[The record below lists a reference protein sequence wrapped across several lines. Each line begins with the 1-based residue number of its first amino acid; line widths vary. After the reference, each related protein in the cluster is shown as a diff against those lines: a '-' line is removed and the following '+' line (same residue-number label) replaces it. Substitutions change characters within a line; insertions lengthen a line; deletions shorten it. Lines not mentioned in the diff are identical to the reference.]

1 MSRYRPTPTTNLA
14 TRSLCSTRTKC
25 SDAHRSGATY
35 WSWISP
41 RQTDP
46 RAIQLVDLVLQ
57 LDQSGWFMLT
67 NGSYDPSATMP
78 RGSWVLVGSSL
89 EEG

>member
-1 MSRYRPTPTTNLA
+1 
-14 TRSLCSTRTKC
+14 
-25 SDAHRSGATY
+25 
-35 WSWISP
+35 
-41 RQTDP
+41 
-46 RAIQLVDLVLQ
+46 LVDLVLQ